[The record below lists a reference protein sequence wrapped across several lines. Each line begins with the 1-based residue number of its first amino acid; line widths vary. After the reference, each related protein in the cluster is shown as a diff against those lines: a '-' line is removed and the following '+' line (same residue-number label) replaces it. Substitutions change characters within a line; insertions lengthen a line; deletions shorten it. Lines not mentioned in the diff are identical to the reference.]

1 MQFDTGGEFHLTT
14 VIECCTVGMGTAEE
28 YRKKAAE
35 MAEVARQERNPSTR
49 LDFHILAQGYLR
61 LADQAE
67 RRDRTSKPAG
77 ERVQVQQQ
85 QQQRQPR
92 GDG

>member
-1 MQFDTGGEFHLTT
+1 
-14 VIECCTVGMGTAEE
+14 MGTAEE

-35 MAEVARQERNPSTR
+35 MAELARQERNASTR
-49 LDFHILAQGYLR
+49 LDFHILTQGYLR

-77 ERVQVQQQ
+77 ERAQVQQR
-85 QQQRQPR
+85 RQHR